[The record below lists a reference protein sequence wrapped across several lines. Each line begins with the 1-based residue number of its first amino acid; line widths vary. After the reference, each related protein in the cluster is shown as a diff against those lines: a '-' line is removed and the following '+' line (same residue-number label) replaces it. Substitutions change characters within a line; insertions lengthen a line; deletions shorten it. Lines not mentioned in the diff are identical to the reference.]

1 MWFAHV
7 FIYSVCHSY
16 RKNYQNKL
24 TECEELCVRNVQ
36 TENEEL
42 LWYMER
48 EVKREISTKRENS
61 STQENWI
68 EQFAVQLIYCCCCCC
83 TKLRL
88 HLELKLLLE
97 LLLWFLLIYFIW
109 RSIIIFMLFMHTII
123 LTIEHNIF
131 SPSNSLFGCCFYSS
145 HFLHTVFV
153 QFISFILYFC
163 VIYCKK
169 SCSTT

>member
-48 EVKREISTKRENS
+48 EVKKEREKYRRNAKIAQLKR
-61 STQENWI
+61 I
-68 EQFAVQLIYCCCCCC
+68 ELNNLQ
-83 TKLRL
+83 
-88 HLELKLLLE
+88 
-97 LLLWFLLIYFIW
+97 
-109 RSIIIFMLFMHTII
+109 
-123 LTIEHNIF
+123 
-131 SPSNSLFGCCFYSS
+131 YS
-145 HFLHTVFV
+145 
-153 QFISFILYFC
+153 
-163 VIYCKK
+163 
-169 SCSTT
+169 